1 MRKNYKSISCL
12 LTAALVLTAAPFH
25 ADALTKPKLNKK
37 KLTMRVGQKKKLA
50 IKNKKASQIKKIKF
64 TVKKKNIA
72 RVNKKGVVT
81 ALNEGNTKLVC
92 KVTLKNKKAYKLN
105 CKITVKEAESTVSTA
120 TPGASAVAGTPAA
133 STAASVKPAS
143 PSMKPTVSGT
153 PVHTDAPDNT
163 QKPSAGPDGSITPD
177 NTDAPADTAKPD
189 NTPDTSKT
197 PADTAKPDN
206 NPDTSKAPA
215 DTAKPDNNPDTS
227 KTPADTAKPV
237 NTPAASKAPADTA
250 KPVKTPAASKTPADT
265 AKPDNTPDTSKTP
278 ADTAKPVKTPD
289 TSKTPADTAKPDN
302 TPAAS
307 KTPASTGT
315 PDTPGTPSPSSRG
328 PHLSANGILTSDNG
342 VMRTGIDAYDI
353 VKEMGAGTNLGNTL
367 ESCGTWIGTSSTSN
381 YETAWGQPVT
391 TQEMINGMKAA
402 GFDSIRI
409 PVAWSNMMAND
420 GTYTIN
426 EKYFNR
432 VETVLNYA
440 LNADMYV
447 IINIHFDSGWWARF
461 GSKTEQERKD
471 AMTKY
476 KTMWTQIANRFQE
489 YSDRLIFESA
499 NEELGTRLN
508 STDDYKGS
516 GYYAKDDLDSL
527 YKLTNE
533 INQTFVDIVRSTGG
547 NNARRFL
554 LIAGYDTDIS
564 KTCDLRYK
572 MPTDTIDSHLMVS
585 IHYYSPATYCI
596 ADNPKNSWGYDAS
609 WGTDKDIKALQG
621 ELSQMR
627 ISFVNKGYPVIIGEY
642 GVTDTKISENNFV
655 RKEGRDLFFRS
666 VCEFALENN
675 MCPILW
681 DCSQVFDRRNLT
693 MTNEAEK
700 ALYIEM
706 NEKAHHSELVKPS
719 VSNAGYHWT
728 GTVANSNWSASSASA
743 SDPNSTFIITKNGGC
758 FTISGIDWSV
768 FKNPVLKLTCKE
780 SSGSA
785 LFRLANQVDTSNQY
799 WHHLYDNGTGVISE
813 KNISSG
819 STISINIPLDDMT
832 STQNLYFALANS
844 SDFSGIISVEVVEN

>member
-92 KVTLKNKKAYKLN
+92 KVTLKNKKTYKLN

-120 TPGASAVAGTPAA
+120 TPGASAAAGVAGTPAA
-133 STAASVKPAS
+133 STAASVKPGS
-143 PSMKPTVSGT
+143 PSMKPNASGT
-153 PVHTDAPDNT
+153 PVHTDAPDVT
-163 QKPSAGPDGSITPD
+163 QKPSGPADGSITPD

-189 NTPDTSKT
+189 NTPDTSK
-197 PADTAKPDN
+197 
-206 NPDTSKAPA
+206 APA
-215 DTAKPDNNPDTS
+215 DTAKPDNTPAAS
-227 KTPADTAKPV
+227 KAPADTAKPV

-250 KPVKTPAASKTPADT
+250 KPVNTPAASKTPADT
-265 AKPDNTPDTSKTP
+265 AKPDNTPETSK
-278 ADTAKPVKTPD
+278 A
-289 TSKTPADTAKPDN
+289 PADTAKPDN
-302 TPAAS
+302 TPA
-307 KTPASTGT
+307 STDT
-315 PDTPGTPSPSSRG
+315 PDTPDTPSPSSQG

-367 ESCGTWIGTSSTSN
+367 ESCGTWIDTSNTSN

-391 TQEMINGMKAA
+391 TQEMIDGMKAA

-409 PVAWSNMMAND
+409 PVAWSNMMADD

-596 ADNPKNSWGYDAS
+596 VDNPKNSWGYDAS
-609 WGTDKDIKALQG
+609 WGTDEDIKALQS
-621 ELSQMR
+621 ELSQIR

-681 DCSQVFDRRNLT
+681 DCSQVFDRRSLT

-719 VSNAGYHWT
+719 VSDAGYHWT
-728 GTVANSNWSASSASA
+728 GTVANSNWNASSASA
-743 SDPNSTFIITKNGGC
+743 SDSNSTFIITKNGGC

-844 SDFSGIISVEVVEN
+844 SDFNGTISVEVVEN

>member
-92 KVTLKNKKAYKLN
+92 KVTLKNKKTYKLN

-120 TPGASAVAGTPAA
+120 TPGASAAAGVAGTPAA
-133 STAASVKPAS
+133 STAASVKPGS
-143 PSMKPTVSGT
+143 PSMKPNASGT
-153 PVHTDAPDNT
+153 PVHTDAPDVT

-189 NTPDTSKT
+189 NTPDTSK
-197 PADTAKPDN
+197 
-206 NPDTSKAPA
+206 APA
-215 DTAKPDNNPDTS
+215 DTAKPDNTPAAS
-227 KTPADTAKPV
+227 KAPADTAKPV

-250 KPVKTPAASKTPADT
+250 KPVNTPAASKTPADT
-265 AKPDNTPDTSKTP
+265 AKPDNTPETSK
-278 ADTAKPVKTPD
+278 A
-289 TSKTPADTAKPDN
+289 PADTAKPDN
-302 TPAAS
+302 TPA
-307 KTPASTGT
+307 STDT
-315 PDTPGTPSPSSRG
+315 PDTPDTPSPSSQG

-367 ESCGTWIGTSSTSN
+367 ESCGTWIDTSSTSN

-391 TQEMINGMKAA
+391 TQEMIDGMKAA

-409 PVAWSNMMAND
+409 PVAWSNMMADD

-596 ADNPKNSWGYDAS
+596 VDNPKNSWGYDAS
-609 WGTDKDIKALQG
+609 WGTDEDIKALQS

-681 DCSQVFDRRNLT
+681 DCSQVFDRRSLT

-719 VSNAGYHWT
+719 VSDAGYHWT
-728 GTVANSNWSASSASA
+728 GTVANSNWNASSASA
-743 SDPNSTFIITKNGGC
+743 SDSNSTFIITKNGGC

-844 SDFSGIISVEVVEN
+844 SDFNGTISVEVVEN